1 MKKTIFCISVITLT
15 LATLLACTSTTAN
28 PDAPA
33 TVTND
38 SLIKRGSYLVNAMGC
53 DDCHSPKRFGPNG
66 PELIEDLRFA
76 GHMASAPVGK
86 VDQSVMKEGWILLGM
101 DGTSAVGPWGISYS
115 ANISSDATGIGN
127 WTEEQFFTA
136 LREGKYKGAKEGRPL
151 LPPMPWFVYKN
162 LDDHDIRSIF
172 AYLKS
177 SKPVNNVVPGPKSL
191 NEL

>member
-1 MKKTIFCISVITLT
+1 
-15 LATLLACTSTTAN
+15 
-28 PDAPA
+28 
-33 TVTND
+33 
-38 SLIKRGSYLVNAMGC
+38 MGC

-66 PELIEDLRFA
+66 PELIEELRFG
-76 GHMASAPVGK
+76 GHLADAPMGK
-86 VDQSVMKEGWILLGM
+86 VDPSVMKEGWILLGM

-115 ANISSDATGIGN
+115 ANISSDASGIGN
-127 WTEEQFFTA
+127 WTEGQFFTA
-136 LREGKYKGAKEGRPL
+136 LREGKFKGQKEGRTL

-177 SKPVNNVVPGPKSL
+177 GKPVNNVVPGPKSL